1 MAQLGGAPIE
11 ATDARTRA
19 STTVGD
25 RSVEL
30 STAQRSGTQTTASLA
45 VAGPRIFVV
54 PAYNEEDNIVR
65 LLDDLCARRELF
77 TSGSRIVVVDDGSAD
92 ATVELVT
99 QYESDVDIQLVALG
113 RNQGPGAAFRAGFAA
128 ALDGCAEDARIVTLE
143 ADTTSDL
150 DAIPAMLER
159 ADDGADVVL
168 AVWGDMIK
176 VSRRRRILSHGASFV
191 VRRALGLQ
199 ATTVSSFFRV
209 YRASV
214 LQDAVA
220 RYGDRFIQ
228 EPGFACT
235 AEILS
240 KLNAM
245 GARVAE
251 VHVSLDWE
259 RRVGKSKMPV
269 ARTMYAYWR
278 MILRERVM
286 QGQA

>member
-1 MAQLGGAPIE
+1 MAKLGGASIT
-11 ATDARTRA
+11 AGARTRA
-19 STTVGD
+19 TTSSGEHAVG
-25 RSVEL
+25 L
-30 STAQRSGTQTTASLA
+30 STASRSGTLTTASLA
-45 VAGPRIFVV
+45 VESPCIFVV
-54 PAYNEEDNIVR
+54 PAYNEEENIGR

-77 TSGSRIVVVDDGSAD
+77 PPGSRILIVDDGSDDRTAQ
-92 ATVELVT
+92 LVSA
-99 QYESDVDIQLVALG
+99 YESPVDIRLLSLG

-128 ALDGCAEDARIVTLE
+128 ALDGCPDDARIVTLE

-168 AVWGDMIK
+168 AAWADMLR

-209 YRASV
+209 YRATI
-214 LQDAVA
+214 LRAA
-220 RYGDRFIQ
+220 LERHGERFIQ
-228 EPGFACT
+228 EPGFACK

-240 KLNAM
+240 KLSSM
-245 GARVAE
+245 GARVEE
-251 VHVSLDWE
+251 VHVALDWD
-259 RRVGKSKMPV
+259 RRCGKSKMPV
-269 ARTMYAYWR
+269 ARTMVAYSR

>member
-228 EPGFACT
+228 EPGFACK